1 MHLNFCEVTLRLYV
15 QKLNVIVTVIQA
27 LRVALNP
34 LQTRSQK
41 AMTQHHHPL
50 RYVPKMVPRGSKSK
64 TMVRYHTGKRGDYGV
79 RKNYTSK
86 HSWLAP
92 DIDGKGAFCKF
103 CKNHYSG
110 SRGLPKG

>member
-41 AMTQHHHPL
+41 AMTQHQHPL
-50 RYVPKMVPRGSKSK
+50 RYLEWYLEAARVKLRLDITLVEVRGTLLVSYLEPPSC
-64 TMVRYHTGKRGDYGV
+64 G
-79 RKNYTSK
+79 
-86 HSWLAP
+86 
-92 DIDGKGAFCKF
+92 F
-103 CKNHYSG
+103 
-110 SRGLPKG
+110 